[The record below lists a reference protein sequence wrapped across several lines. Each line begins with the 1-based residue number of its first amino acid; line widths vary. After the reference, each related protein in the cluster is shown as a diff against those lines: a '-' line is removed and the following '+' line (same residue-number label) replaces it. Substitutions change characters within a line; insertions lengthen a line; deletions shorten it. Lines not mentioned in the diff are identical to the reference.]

1 MSLIKATKPDEET
14 GKMDIVVLK
23 IDFRFRQLNK
33 MQVLTLCR
41 ELDGVSYAENSA
53 NEGNLKPCSFEALVE
68 LTATNLDAI
77 NMFYVRQGLNIS
89 NCDIFVSVRPTDAKS
104 FTLPAIVN
112 QMLKHIDCPLSFSI
126 QP

>member
-1 MSLIKATKPDEET
+1 MSLIKAIHRLKVS
-14 GKMDIVVLK
+14 KMDQLTLEIS
-23 IDFRFRQLNK
+23 FRFRQLNK

-41 ELDGVSYAENSA
+41 ELEYVSYAENPA
-53 NEGNLKPCSFEALVE
+53 DEDNLKPRSFEALVA
-68 LTATNLDAI
+68 LTAANLDAI

-89 NCDIFVSVRPTDAKS
+89 HCDIFVSVKAVDTTS

-126 QP
+126 RT